1 MYNIASENQRTG
13 SYLRFGGMASN
24 SPENLLRKSFG
35 EFLLTSGEF
44 PLLSI
49 FENSCSPRSPLH
61 KDNTLVKSG
70 EGEFR

>member
-1 MYNIASENQRTG
+1 
-13 SYLRFGGMASN
+13 MASN

-35 EFLLTSGEF
+35 EFLLISGEF
-44 PLLSI
+44 LLISGEFLLLSI